1 MFVLHA
7 DSFKKAQFSPHP
19 QCLHLYT
26 ADGEGNI
33 FVEKKNIHLHSHYIT
48 QNEDIWE

>member
-7 DSFKKAQFSPHP
+7 DSPKK
-19 QCLHLYT
+19 

-33 FVEKKNIHLHSHYIT
+33 FVEKKNIHLHNHYIT
-48 QNEDIWE
+48 QNEDLWE